1 MKKNS
6 IHKKTSGRIN
16 GILFILILLFFIS
29 CNEEPEKKS
38 GEIVSEK
45 EVKEN
50 KTNPEDTANNSEI
63 LSEEVKDVMELPGG
77 TKISFLKHGKGTEF
91 KKGEMAEINY
101 KTFLPDG
108 KQIDGNEILGKPL
121 SYFIGINMS
130 VKGWDEVFL
139 KLREG
144 DKIKL
149 HLPSEKAYG
158 KKGFGT
164 MVPPDTDLDFE
175 IEVIKRITPITTKSG
190 LKYFYLVKKED
201 GKPTKEG
208 GKIDIH
214 YYAWLYKTGKLYDSS
229 HNGGKMYRFSV
240 GGGEEIQCW
249 EEMVKIMREGEK
261 ILIVVPPKMGFAE
274 KGIPELVPPNSTL
287 VFVMELMKVL

>member
-1 MKKNS
+1 MKKISLYKNS
-6 IHKKTSGRIN
+6 MGSIN
-16 GILFILILLFFIS
+16 ENILFLMLLFFIS
-29 CNEEPEKKS
+29 CNNEPEKKS

-50 KTNPEDTANNSEI
+50 QTITKDTSGNREV
-63 LSEEVKDVMELPGG
+63 LSEEVKDVIDLPGG
-77 TKISFLKHGKGTEF
+77 TKISFLKHGKGQELN
-91 KKGEMAEINY
+91 KGEMVEINY

-139 KLREG
+139 KLHEG

-175 IEVIKRITPITTKSG
+175 IEVLKRVKPVTTKSG
-190 LKYFYLVKKED
+190 LKYFYLVKKEE
-201 GKPTKEG
+201 GKPVKEG
-208 GKIDIH
+208 GNIDIH
-214 YYAWLYKTGKLYDSS
+214 YYAWLYKTGKLYDTS
-229 HNGGKMYRFSV
+229 HNGGKSYRFTV

-249 EEMVKIMREGEK
+249 EEIVKIMHEGEK
-261 ILIVVPPKMGFAE
+261 ILMVAPPEMAYAE
-274 KGIPELVPPNSTL
+274 KGVPEMVPPNSTL